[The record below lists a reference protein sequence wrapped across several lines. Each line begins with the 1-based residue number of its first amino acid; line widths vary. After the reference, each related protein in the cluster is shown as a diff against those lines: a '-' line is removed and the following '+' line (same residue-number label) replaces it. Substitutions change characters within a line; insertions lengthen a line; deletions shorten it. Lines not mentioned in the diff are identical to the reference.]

1 MKDDLR
7 GKYFANNDVV
17 IVAIKK
23 WLSEAGSNFYDRGM
37 QALV

>member
-17 IVAIKK
+17 FVTVKK
-23 WLSEAGSNFYDRGM
+23 WLSEAGRNFYERNM
-37 QALV
+37 ALV